1 MTKNVLRGIRRA
13 RDRWGLI
20 TTVNR
25 IIWNCAF
32 RRQTASD
39 MCRLQRRLGPTRL
52 CTTRDVSAA
61 YPSAAWEFRKTAI
74 RFMNM
79 PEGFR
84 NNIVNS
90 REFFRFITSGVLQG
104 CPPMLR
110 ALETEIDDKGWHGR
124 APTPMMLA
132 QRLWEMKRQSGDT
145 HNSSSSWDKSCG
157 LDVETPSV
165 SNRASLDLLSTRSR
179 KSETVSGSPVS
190 TVVRFST
197 SCAKLNV
204 WDSGSVQQQ

>member
-124 APTPMMLA
+124 ALAPMMLA
-132 QRLWEMKRQSGDT
+132 QRLGEMKDNQEIRTVLRHHGQVMRA
-145 HNSSSSWDKSCG
+145 
-157 LDVETPSV
+157 DVETPSV
-165 SNRASLDLLSTRSR
+165 SNRASLDILSILSR
-179 KSETVSGSPVS
+179 KRETVSGSPVS
-190 TVVRFST
+190 TVVRFQRR
-197 SCAKLNV
+197 
-204 WDSGSVQQQ
+204 VQS

>member
-1 MTKNVLRGIRRA
+1 MPASKEA
-13 RDRWGLI
+13 RSY
-20 TTVNR
+20 
-25 IIWNCAF
+25 
-32 RRQTASD
+32 TAVHNA
-39 MCRLQRRLGPTRL
+39 
-52 CTTRDVSAA
+52 DVSAA

-124 APTPMMLA
+124 ALAPMMLA
-132 QRLWEMKRQSGDT
+132 QRLGEMKDNQEIRTVLRHHGQVMRA
-145 HNSSSSWDKSCG
+145 
-157 LDVETPSV
+157 DVETPSV
-165 SNRASLDLLSTRSR
+165 SNRASLDILSILSR
-179 KSETVSGSPVS
+179 KRETVSGSPVS
-190 TVVRFST
+190 TVVRFQRR
-197 SCAKLNV
+197 
-204 WDSGSVQQQ
+204 VQS